1 MHNFRPALATLALPL
16 SLALSLALSACGGG
30 GGGDSAA
37 APATSASSA
46 STAASAATAAS
57 SATAPAATASAPTP
71 LAARLSGVAA
81 LGAPMAAARVT
92 VLDGTGAVVGSTT
105 TNAAD
110 GSYALTLQ
118 PAIAPL
124 MVQATGTDAT
134 GQPLVLHSAVSTLAA
149 TSFANITPFSD
160 AIVALTL
167 GSAPKPVF
175 ASATAKPA
183 TLAPLA
189 TLAPAATFLKTLVK
203 TNLSD
208 AKTGDATKLD
218 LIGDSAFAANKTGVD
233 LALETL
239 AMNYSSSVTGAP
251 VLQITNKLSGVA
263 AEVVVDL
270 DLARAELAKTT
281 GGKPANA
288 ITSTLKATTS
298 PTTTIASLGA
308 LDDLVTTLN
317 KAIADGTGAT
327 TNVLTVQLLSRYTQ
341 HDGRTASVLAER
353 IAGWTARKMQ
363 IGRLQVTG
371 CADETIAKTGC
382 VLVGVAARVS
392 DASGE
397 QVENLS
403 DVVSYFATATPK
415 WQLVGNGLAASLAVR
430 PVAWLALENDGRPWA
445 PSTPATPPVPNP
457 NLGVQL
463 AIGDSVLAATVQ
475 SPGGYV
481 QPLVPC
487 TRSTLCIAA
496 KAGDT
501 SVAPTGSLFD
511 DSVFQFTNAWLGA
524 ADLAQGA
531 RYKVVLTRNDGS
543 YVTRTSSLRS
553 SFAAVPA
560 MGRFATLDDV
570 KSSQPL
576 PGSALLS
583 PTKLAWSQWAA
594 ANPDMRVVFVR
605 TVLSSETLPPLINDI
620 APKSWGATSVQL
632 DEPLLPE
639 GFGVVGIELWIAAL
653 DFGGRWYYTRYT
665 LL

>member
-1 MHNFRPALATLALPL
+1 MHIFRPALATLALPL
-16 SLALSLALSACGGG
+16 LIALTACGGG
-30 GGGDSAA
+30 GGSDSAA
-37 APATSASSA
+37 APAATASSA
-46 STAASAATAAS
+46 TSAASAASAATPAPTAS
-57 SATAPAATASAPTP
+57 APAVTASAPTP

-81 LGAPMAAARVT
+81 LGAPMSAARVT
-92 VLDGTGAVVGSTT
+92 VLDGTGAMVGSAT
-105 TNAAD
+105 TNPAD

-124 MVQATGTDAT
+124 MIQATGTDAT

-149 TSFANITPFSD
+149 TTFANITPFTD

-167 GSAPKPVF
+167 GNDPKPVF
-175 ASATAKPA
+175 ADATAKPA
-183 TLAPLA
+183 TMAPLA

-218 LIGDSAFAANKTGVD
+218 LIGDNGFAANKTGVD

-239 AMNYSSSVTGAP
+239 SMTYGSSPTGAP
-251 VLQITNKLSGVA
+251 VLQITNKLSGAA

-270 DLARAELAKTT
+270 AVARTELAKTT

-327 TNVLTVQLLSRYTQ
+327 PNVLTVQLLPRYTQ
-341 HDGRTASVLAER
+341 HDGRAASVLAER

-363 IGRLQVTG
+363 IGRMQVTG

-397 QVENLS
+397 QVENLT
-403 DVVSYFATATPK
+403 DAVSYFATATPK
-415 WQLVGNGLAASLAVR
+415 WQLVGNGLAASVAMR

-463 AIGDSVLAATVQ
+463 AVGDSVLSATVQ

-487 TRSTLCIAA
+487 TRTTLCIAA

-501 SVAPTGSLFD
+501 SVAPTGGLFD
-511 DSVFQFTNAWLGA
+511 DSVFQLTNAWLGA

-531 RYKVVLTRNDGS
+531 RYKVVLTRDDNS
-543 YVTRTSSLRS
+543 AVTRTSALRS

-560 MGRFATLDDV
+560 TGRFATIDDV

-583 PTKLAWSQWAA
+583 STKLAWTQWAA

-605 TVLSSETLPPLINDI
+605 TVLSSETQPPLITDL
-620 APKSWGATSVQL
+620 APKSWLATSLQL
-632 DEPLLPE
+632 AEPLLPE
-639 GFGVVGIELWIAAL
+639 GFGVVGIELWIAAI
-653 DFGGRWYYTRYT
+653 DFAGRWYYTRYT

>member
-1 MHNFRPALATLALPL
+1 MHIFRPALASLALPL
-16 SLALSLALSACGGG
+16 LIALSACGGG

-37 APATSASSA
+37 APAAAASSPA
-46 STAASAATAAS
+46 TAASAAAPAS
-57 SATAPAATASAPTP
+57 SATAPAPVASAPTP

-81 LGAPMAAARVT
+81 LGAPMSGARVT

-105 TNAAD
+105 THPAD
-110 GSYALTLQ
+110 GSYSLALQ

-124 MVQATGTDAT
+124 MIQATGTDAA
-134 GQPLVLHSAVSTLAA
+134 GQPLVLHSAVANLAA
-149 TSFANITPFSD
+149 NTFANITPFSD
-160 AIVALTL
+160 AIVGLTL
-167 GSAPKPVF
+167 GSDPKPVF
-175 ASATAKPA
+175 AGATAKPE

-189 TLAPAATFLKTLVK
+189 TLAPASTFLKTLVK

-208 AKTGDATKLD
+208 AKTGDAIKLD
-218 LIGDSAFAANKTGVD
+218 LIGDNTFAATKTGVD

-239 AMNYSSSVTGAP
+239 TTAYASSITGAP
-251 VLQITNKLSGVA
+251 VLQITNKLSGAA

-270 DLARAELAKTT
+270 AVARTELAKTT
-281 GGKPANA
+281 GAKPANA

-327 TNVLTVQLLSRYTQ
+327 PNVLTVQLLPRYTQ
-341 HDGRTASVLAER
+341 HDGQPASVLADR
-353 IAGWTARKMQ
+353 IADWTARKMQ

-382 VLVGVAARVS
+382 VLVSVAARVS

-397 QVENLS
+397 QVENLA

-415 WQLVGNGLAASLAVR
+415 WQLVGNGLAASVAAR
-430 PVAWLALENDGRPWA
+430 PVAWLALENDGRLWA

-463 AIGDSVLAATVQ
+463 AVGDSVLAATAQ
-475 SPGGYV
+475 TPGGYV

-487 TRSTLCIAA
+487 TRTTLCIAA

-511 DSVFQFTNAWLGA
+511 NAVFQLTNAWLGA
-524 ADLAQGA
+524 ADLALGA
-531 RYKVVLTRNDGS
+531 RYKVVLTRNDGT
-543 YVTRTSSLRS
+543 YATRTTALRG

-560 MGRFATLDDV
+560 TGRFATIDDV

-576 PGSALLS
+576 SGSALLS
-583 PTKLAWSQWAA
+583 STRLSWSQWAA

-605 TVLSSETLPPLINDI
+605 TVLTSETQPPLISELP
-620 APKSWGATSVQL
+620 PKSWQATSLQL
-632 DEPLLPE
+632 AEPLLPE
-639 GFGVVGIELWIAAL
+639 NFGVIGIELWIAAI
-653 DFGGRWYYTRYT
+653 DFAGRWYYTRYT